1 MQELRNIRR
10 PFHAALLSRLVRPAA
25 LGLLCLGLPAAFAA
39 ATAPAQA
46 DTLKQALAAAYLNN
60 PELRAERARQR
71 ATDESVP
78 QALSGWRPN
87 VSISGDVGR
96 TRVKTFGI
104 GGAARNTTDPR
115 GYGLSVSQPLFR
127 GFRTLNNTKSAEAG
141 VQAGREVLL
150 NVEQNIILDAITA
163 YLDVVRD
170 SALLKLRGNNVS
182 VLNEQLRSTR
192 ARFDVGELTRTDVA
206 QARARRSGAVSQRDQ
221 ASANLSTSRAVYK
234 RIIGRAA
241 GSLRYPRSIIA
252 KLPRSR
258 ATAYDVALREHP
270 GIQAALYNEQSAN
283 FAIKATKGEL
293 YPSVSLDGE
302 YARRW
307 EPSSTTRR
315 SRSASITGRISI
327 PIYQS
332 GSVYSRVRQA
342 KHTRSQRA
350 LELENIRNQVMA
362 ATSSA
367 WSGLS
372 AARAQIVSSQ
382 EQVRASR
389 IALNG
394 VREEA
399 KVGQRT
405 TLDVLDA
412 QQELLDAR
420 VSLVVAERTATVAS
434 YSLLSAIGRLNA
446 RYLGLQV
453 PYYDPTKNYSR
464 VRNKWFGANT
474 GKK

>member
-1 MQELRNIRR
+1 MLIR
-10 PFHAALLSRLVRPAA
+10 PAGMALLCA
-25 LGLLCLGLPAAFAA
+25 LMPTAMLAG
-39 ATAPAQA
+39 TAPARSE
-46 DTLKQALAAAYLNN
+46 TLKQALAAAYMNN

-78 QALSGWRPN
+78 QALSGRRPS
-87 VSISGDVGR
+87 VAISGDLGR
-96 TRVKTFGI
+96 SRSKSFTI
-104 GGAARNTTDPR
+104 GGTSRNTSDPR
-115 GYGLSVSQPLFR
+115 GYGLSVSQPLFS
-127 GFRTLNNTKSAEAG
+127 GFRTLNNTKSAEAT
-141 VQAGREVLL
+141 VLAGREALL

-163 YLDVVRD
+163 YVDVVRD
-170 SALLKLRGNNVS
+170 AAILKLRNNNVS

-206 QARARRSGAVSQRDQ
+206 QARARRSGAISQRDQ
-221 ASANLSTSRAVYK
+221 AAADLASSRAVYK
-234 RIIGRAA
+234 RIIGRAP
-241 GSLRYPRSIIA
+241 GSLRYPRSIAA

-258 ATAYDVALREHP
+258 KVAYDVALSEHP
-270 GIQAALYNEQSAN
+270 GIQAALYNEQAAN
-283 FAIKATKGEL
+283 FNIKATRGEL
-293 YPSVSLDGE
+293 YPSVSLNGE
-302 YARRW
+302 YSRRW
-307 EPSSTTRR
+307 EPSSTVRKTK
-315 SRSASITGRISI
+315 SASITGRITI

-342 KHTRSQRA
+342 KHTRAQRA
-350 LELENIRNQVMA
+350 LELDNIRNQVLA

-367 WSGLS
+367 WSGLI

-420 VSLVVAERTATVAS
+420 VSLVVAERAATVAS

-446 RYLGLQV
+446 RHLGLPV
-453 PYYDPTKNYSR
+453 PYYDPTVNYRR
-464 VRNKWFGANT
+464 VRNKWFGAKTRKND
-474 GKK
+474 